1 MGLDLHI
8 FSVERHPDKAIDSK
22 LTVENFIN
30 LERYFTFKNFELGE
44 APNVLSALEKDA
56 LPFYETTCATPG
68 SSSYYSIF
76 TEEVYWRKQW
86 QIFQAFYDIAES
98 YGITL
103 DNCDY
108 FEVIKDD
115 IEEVLNKC
123 FVIKKV
129 NDFVKGG
136 VLSNEELCTV
146 YTNIFNVNE
155 TPNEWQIK
163 GCEDGY
169 TMLQVLLNKKD
180 YHNYRYFFEGSW

>member
-8 FSVERHPDKAIDSK
+8 FSVERHPDKTIYSK

-44 APNVLSALEKDA
+44 TPNVLSTLEKDA
-56 LPFYETTCATPG
+56 LPFYEAACATPG

-76 TEEVYWRKQW
+76 TEEVYWSKQW

-108 FEVIKDD
+108 FEVTRDD

-136 VLSNEELCTV
+136 ILSNEELCTA
-146 YTNIFNVNE
+146 YTNIFNIGE
-155 TPNEWQIK
+155 IPNEWQIG

-169 TMLQVLLNKKD
+169 TMLQELLNKKD
-180 YHNYRYFFEGSW
+180 YDNYRYFFEGDW

>member
-8 FSVERHPDKAIDSK
+8 FSVKRHPDKVTDSK

-56 LPFYETTCATPG
+56 LPFYEATCATPG

-129 NDFVKGG
+129 NDFVEGG

-169 TMLQVLLNKKD
+169 TMLQELLNKKD
-180 YHNYRYFFEGSW
+180 YDNYRYFFEGDW

>member
-1 MGLDLHI
+1 M
-8 FSVERHPDKAIDSK
+8 
-22 LTVENFIN
+22 
-30 LERYFTFKNFELGE
+30 
-44 APNVLSALEKDA
+44 
-56 LPFYETTCATPG
+56 
-68 SSSYYSIF
+68 
-76 TEEVYWRKQW
+76 
-86 QIFQAFYDIAES
+86 
-98 YGITL
+98 

-129 NDFVKGG
+129 NDFVEGG

-169 TMLQVLLNKKD
+169 TMLQKLLNKKD

>member
-8 FSVERHPDKAIDSK
+8 FSVLRHPDKVIDSK

-30 LERYFTFKNFELGE
+30 IEHYFTFKNFGLGE
-44 APNVLSALEKDA
+44 ESTELSALEKDA
-56 LPFYETTCATPG
+56 LPFYEATYATPG
-68 SSSYYSIF
+68 LHPYASIF

-98 YGITL
+98 HGITL

-108 FEVIKDD
+108 LEVTRDD

-129 NDFVKGG
+129 NDFVEEGI
-136 VLSNEELCTV
+136 LSNKELCTT
-146 YTNIFNVNE
+146 YTNIFNVEE
-155 TPNEWQIK
+155 TPNEWQID
-163 GCEDGY
+163 GCENGCI
-169 TMLQVLLNKKD
+169 MLKELLDKKD
-180 YHNYRYFFEGSW
+180 YNNYRYFFEGNW

>member
-8 FSVERHPDKAIDSK
+8 FSVKRHPDKAIDSK

-56 LPFYETTCATPG
+56 LPFYEAPCATPG

-129 NDFVKGG
+129 NDFVEGG

-169 TMLQVLLNKKD
+169 TMLQELLNKKD